1 MLFAELA
8 ATSEAVRETSSRR
21 AKVDLLAGV
30 IRSLEADE
38 VAAAVAFL
46 SGRLRQRQPGVGW
59 ASLRDLP
66 TPAATASLEITEVDG
81 AFERLA
87 ALAGSGSQAERRTA
101 LAELFGQATAPEQA
115 HLRGL
120 IAGELRQGAQEGVMV
135 DAVARAADL
144 EPSSVRRAQMLR
156 GDLGEV
162 ARVALADGAEG
173 LARFRL
179 QVGRPLLPMLAQTA
193 SDIAAGMERLGTAA
207 VEWKL
212 DGVRVQIHR
221 ADDHVTVYTRTLDDI
236 TDRVPELVAAAMTLP
251 VTSAVLDGEA
261 IAIGDDGRPL
271 PFQVTSSRIGGRKDV
286 AALRQRIPLAVVL
299 FDALHLDGRDLLDE
313 PGEHRF
319 QALRDAVPEP
329 LLVPHEV
336 IGDVAAAQAF
346 LDDAITRGHEGVVLK
361 ALDQPY
367 RAGRREAG
375 WLKVKPVYTLDLVIL
390 AVEWG
395 HGRRS
400 GYLSNLHLGARDPA
414 GGFVMLGKT
423 FKGLTDEML
432 AWQTE
437 RLLELEDHR
446 DRHTVHVQPE
456 LVVEVAFDGVQR
468 SSRYPGGVALRF
480 ARVKG
485 YRTDKRAADAD
496 TIEAVRAL
504 SPAARG

>member
-66 TPAATASLEITEVDG
+66 APAATASLEVTEVDG
-81 AFERLA
+81 AFARLA
-87 ALAGSGSQAERRTA
+87 ALAGSGSQAERRTS
-101 LAELFGQATAPEQA
+101 LSGLFERATAPEQA

-120 IAGELRQGAQEGVMV
+120 IGGELRQGAQEGVMV

-144 EPSSVRRAQMLR
+144 EGATVRRAQMLR

-162 ARVALADGAEG
+162 ARVALTEGADG

-193 SDIAAGMERLGTAA
+193 SDVSAGMERLGTAA

-221 ADDHVTVYTRTLDDI
+221 ADDQVTVYTRTLDDI
-236 TDRVPELVAAAMTLP
+236 TERVPELVEAARALP
-251 VTSAVLDGEA
+251 AASAVLDGEA
-261 IAIGDDGRPL
+261 IAVGDDGSPL

-286 AALRQRIPLAVVL
+286 AALRQRIPLTVYL

-313 PGEHRF
+313 PGERRF
-319 QALRDAVPEP
+319 QELRDAVPER

-336 IGDVAAAQAF
+336 IGDAVAAQAF
-346 LDDAITRGHEGVVLK
+346 LDDAIAHGHEGVVLK

-400 GYLSNLHLGARDPA
+400 GLLSNLHLGARDPA

-432 AWQTE
+432 TWQTE
-437 RLLELEDHR
+437 RLLELEERR
-446 DRHTVHVQPE
+446 DQHTVYVRPE

-496 TIEAVRAL
+496 TIESVRAL
-504 SPAARG
+504 SPAVRG

>member
-21 AKVDLLAGV
+21 AKIDLLAGV
-30 IRSLEADE
+30 IRSLELDE

-59 ASLRDLP
+59 ASLRDVP
-66 TPAATASLEITEVDG
+66 APAATASLEVSEVDD
-81 AFERLA
+81 AFALLA
-87 ALAGSGSQAERRTA
+87 ALAGSGSQAGRRSA
-101 LAELFGQATAPEQA
+101 LAGLFERATAPEQA

-120 IAGELRQGAQEGVMV
+120 IGGELRQGAQEGVML

-144 EPSSVRRAQMLR
+144 PAATVRRAQMLR

-162 ARVALADGAEG
+162 ARVALSAGGEG

-193 SDIAAGMERLGTAA
+193 SDVSSGMERLGTAA

-221 ADDHVTVYTRTLDDI
+221 LDDEVKVYTRTLDDI
-236 TDRVPELVAAAMTLP
+236 TERVPELVEAARRLP
-251 VTSAVLDGEA
+251 ATSAVLDGEA

-286 AALRQRIPLAVVL
+286 AGLRRRIPLTVYL

-313 PGEHRF
+313 PGERRF
-319 QALRDAVPEP
+319 QELRDAVPEE

-336 IGDVAAAQAF
+336 IGDAAAAQAF
-346 LDDAITRGHEGVVLK
+346 LDAAIAHGHEGVVLK

-375 WLKVKPVYTLDLVIL
+375 WLKVKPVHTLDLVIL

-395 HGRRS
+395 HGRRR
-400 GYLSNLHLGARDPA
+400 GLLSNLHLGARDPA

-432 AWQTE
+432 VWQTE
-437 RLLELEDHR
+437 RLLELEERR
-446 DRHTVHVQPE
+446 DEHTVYVRPE
-456 LVVEVAFDGVQR
+456 LVVEIAFDGVQR

-496 TIEAVRAL
+496 TIESVRAL
-504 SPAARG
+504 SPAAPG

>member
-8 ATSEAVRETSSRR
+8 ATSDTVRETASRR
-21 AKVDLLAGV
+21 AKIDILAGV
-30 IRSLEADE
+30 IQALEPDE

-59 ASLRDLP
+59 ASLRELP
-66 TPAATASLEITEVDG
+66 APAATPSLEVLEVDD
-81 AFERLA
+81 AFARLA
-87 ALAGSGSQAERRTA
+87 ALAGSGSQGERRSA
-101 LAELFGQATAPEQA
+101 LAGLFERATAPEQA

-120 IAGELRQGAQEGVMV
+120 IGGELRQGAQEGVML

-144 EPSSVRRAQMLR
+144 PAATVRRAQMLR

-162 ARVALADGAEG
+162 ARVALSEGADG

-179 QVGRPLLPMLAQTA
+179 QVGRPLLPMLARTA
-193 SDIAAGMERLGTAA
+193 SDVSAGMERLGTAA

-221 ADDHVTVYTRTLDDI
+221 LDDQVTVYTRTLDDI
-236 TDRVPELVAAAMTLP
+236 SERVPELVEAARSLP
-251 VTSAVLDGEA
+251 ATTAVLDGEA

-286 AALRQRIPLAVVL
+286 AGLRQRIPLTVYL

-313 PGEHRF
+313 PGERRF
-319 QALRDAVPEP
+319 QELREAVPES

-336 IGDVAAAQAF
+336 VGDAAAAQAF
-346 LDDAITRGHEGVVLK
+346 LDEAIAHGHEGVVLK

-375 WLKVKPVYTLDLVIL
+375 WLKVKPVHTLDLVIL

-395 HGRRS
+395 HGRRR
-400 GYLSNLHLGARDPA
+400 GLLSNLHLGARDPA

-437 RLLELEDHR
+437 RLLELEERR
-446 DRHTVHVQPE
+446 DEHTVHVRPE
-456 LVVEVAFDGVQR
+456 LVVEVAFDGVQQ

-496 TIEAVRAL
+496 TIESVRAL
-504 SPAARG
+504 SPALQG